1 MCVQARSG
9 FFLASRRAP
18 VAASAA
24 SSAQREASG
33 GRGSHAAFAT
43 SPVGVSRNGPRDTR
57 YRRGRQPRHALRD
70 PTPSATGAWWR
81 RSTRARGKTRP
92 LSKEMGKILEQKRWP
107 TRKLAAYL
115 LERLRVVWWSRRA
128 PRRSRSRMLRSKLV
142 RPLGSRR
149 AKTDRRD
156 AHRPTLGASL
166 ASRKRCAGCA
176 SHWYTRARS
185 SSTRSSDGCAVR
197 RSGFGAEGL
206 SKRLKETVAHVPS
219 YVERQL
225 KMIDV
230 LTEQIADKEM
240 KKLVLRLR
248 WNTPNPTF
256 WLQPGLS
263 CTKVGQAFRGH

>member
-70 PTPSATGAWWR
+70 PTPSATDAWWR

-115 LERLRVVWWSRRA
+115 LERLRIVWWSRRA

-142 RPLGSRR
+142 RPLGVGERRPTGATRIDLPSVHLSRAENDVRDARVIGTRAHEAHQPGPRMDARSGAPASERR
-149 AKTDRRD
+149 A
-156 AHRPTLGASL
+156 
-166 ASRKRCAGCA
+166 
-176 SHWYTRARS
+176 Y
-185 SSTRSSDGCAVR
+185 
-197 RSGFGAEGL
+197 
-206 SKRLKETVAHVPS
+206 
-219 YVERQL
+219 
-225 KMIDV
+225 
-230 LTEQIADKEM
+230 
-240 KKLVLRLR
+240 
-248 WNTPNPTF
+248 PN
-256 WLQPGLS
+256 
-263 CTKVGQAFRGH
+263 A